1 MQKRKGA
8 VNTFVVIYFKHYKN
22 VSGALQ
28 SVWCAE
34 K

>member
-8 VNTFVVIYFKHYKN
+8 VNTFVVIYFQHYKKAR
-22 VSGALQ
+22 SSLQ
-28 SVWCAE
+28 SGWCAE